1 MYGLQEAVVGTKK
14 PDAYIDSSAGKICI
28 DAKFPLDQFRKMKE
42 AEDGEKH
49 RRKFRR
55 SVEKTLDQVADKY
68 VKPEKG
74 TTEFAFAFVPS
85 ESVYYHLVQN
95 EYDLLEEYV
104 KKGVQVSSPLT
115 LGHKLELVKSDL
127 RMEELTEKA
136 QDVRKELNGLET
148 EFKSFESNW
157 STFYDSHLSNLTGK
171 ADDLNSDF
179 RNLRARFDEINL
191 ER

>member
-1 MYGLQEAVVGTKK
+1 
-14 PDAYIDSSAGKICI
+14 
-28 DAKFPLDQFRKMKE
+28 
-42 AEDGEKH
+42 
-49 RRKFRR
+49 
-55 SVEKTLDQVADKY
+55 
-68 VKPEKG
+68 
-74 TTEFAFAFVPS
+74 
-85 ESVYYHLVQN
+85 
-95 EYDLLEEYV
+95 
-104 KKGVQVSSPLT
+104 
-115 LGHKLELVKSDL
+115 
-127 RMEELTEKA
+127 MEELTEKA